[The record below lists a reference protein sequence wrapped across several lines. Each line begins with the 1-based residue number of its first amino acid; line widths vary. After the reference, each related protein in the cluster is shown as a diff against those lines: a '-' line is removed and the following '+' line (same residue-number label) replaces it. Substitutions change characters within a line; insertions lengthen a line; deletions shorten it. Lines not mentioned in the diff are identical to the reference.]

1 MKLNHRM
8 LVSAAAV
15 LGLAV
20 PFTAGAQVYASA
32 TPKESGFYVGGLL
45 GYSSIDVKKSDWD
58 AIVSQAYSA
67 YEGTITSSSLSKGDF
82 GWGLN
87 VGYQVMRNFAV
98 EVGYLDLGKTKGTTE
113 GTLLINGAQVPANL
127 RGDFKSSGFEGAVIG
142 IWPFDNGWA
151 VDGRVGVYY
160 GDTKIQATATAAG
173 VSASADESASKST
186 FLGGVGFSYSFYTNY
201 QVRFDYMYIDKVGDV
216 SKLGG
221 TAPVDLFSVGL
232 RYTF

>member
-20 PFTAGAQVYASA
+20 PFTAGAQVYATA

-58 AIVSQAYSA
+58 AIVGQAYSA

-87 VGYQVMRNFAV
+87 LGYQVMRNFAV
-98 EVGYLDLGKTKGTTE
+98 EVGYLDLGKTKGTTD
-113 GTLLINGAQVPANL
+113 GTLVIDGASVPASL
-127 RGDFKSSGFEGAVIG
+127 RGDFKSSGFEAALIG

-151 VDGRVGVYY
+151 IDGRVGLYA
-160 GDTKIQATATAAG
+160 GDTKFEATATAG
-173 VSASADESASKST
+173 GQTASAHESASKST
-186 FLGGVGFSYSFYTNY
+186 FLGGVGFSYSFYNNY
-201 QVRFDYMYIDKVGDV
+201 QARFDYMYIDKVGDTG
-216 SKLGG
+216 KIGG
-221 TAPVDLFSVGL
+221 TAPVDLFSVGF